1 MYNIFIQRSIHA
13 LERKKKK
20 YIYIYIYLKKE
31 EEGDN
36 SSVLNA
42 EAS

>member
-13 LERKKKK
+13 LERKKK
-20 YIYIYIYLKKE
+20 YIYIYLKEE